1 MPDLVIR
8 GGQVVTPDGV
18 ICADVAIDDGVIS
31 AIGFEL
37 NADEDIDANGL
48 TIFPGL
54 VDAHVHFN
62 EPGRTNWEG
71 AATGSRAFAAGG
83 GTLFFDM
90 PLNSTPCTVDAR
102 AFDQKQ
108 AALKLASVTDFG
120 LWGGLVPGNL
130 DALPELAERGVV
142 GLKAFMTDSGLPEFP
157 HSDEVTLFEGMR
169 VAARYDLTVAVHAE
183 SEAIISSLTREALDS
198 GKQSIR
204 DYLRSRPVEA
214 ETEAIRV
221 ASSLAEKAGAK
232 LHIVH
237 VSSGSGVV
245 TALEARAR
253 GVDISIETC
262 PHYLFFSEE
271 DMERLGAAA
280 KCAPPFRSK
289 PEREQLWWHLLRGEI
304 DIIGSDHSPS
314 PPGMKTGD
322 NFFRVWGGIA
332 GVQATLAVLLE
343 AGHHERGVSLVR
355 IADLLATNP
364 AKRFGIA
371 GKGSIKVG
379 NDADLALVRLSEPFV
394 MTAKT
399 LLQRHRSS
407 PYAGCRFRGKVVRT
421 LLRGKSVGETMG
433 RLVRPLVKSRT
444 V

>member
-8 GGQVVTPDGV
+8 GGQLVTPAGV
-18 ICADVAIDDGVIS
+18 IRADLAIDEGQIS
-31 AIGFEL
+31 EIGSEL
-37 NADEDIDANGL
+37 TAAEEIDADGL
-48 TIFPGL
+48 TVFPGL

-71 AATGSRAFAAGG
+71 ASTGSLAFAAGG

-102 AFDQKQ
+102 AFDQKR
-108 AALKLASVTDFG
+108 AALEQSSVTDFG

-142 GLKAFMTDSGLPEFP
+142 GFKAFMTDSGLPEFP
-157 HSDEVTLFEGMR
+157 RCDETTLFDGML
-169 VAARYDLTVAVHAE
+169 VAARRGLTIAVHAE
-183 SEAIISSLTREALDS
+183 SETIIGTLTREAFDR

-204 DYLRSRPVEA
+204 DYLASRPVEA
-214 ETEAIRV
+214 ETEAIQI
-221 ASSLAEKAGAK
+221 ASSLAEQARIK

-262 PHYLFFSEE
+262 PHYLFFNED
-271 DMERLGAAA
+271 DMERLGAVA
-280 KCAPPFRSK
+280 KCAPPFRSNV
-289 PEREQLWWHLLRGEI
+289 EREQLWAQLLNGGI

-314 PPGMKTGD
+314 PPEMKTGD
-322 NFFRVWGGIA
+322 NFFHVWGGIA

-343 AGHHERGVSLVR
+343 AGHHQRGLSLVR
-355 IADLLATNP
+355 IADLLAANP

-371 GKGSIKVG
+371 RKGSIRIG
-379 NDADLALVRLSEPFV
+379 NDADLALVRLSEPHV
-394 MTAKT
+394 MAAET

-407 PYAGCRFRGKVVRT
+407 PYAGCQFRGKVVRT
-421 LLRGKSVGETMG
+421 LLRGRAVGDAAG
-433 RLVRPLVKSRT
+433 RFVRPLVESRT
-444 V
+444 I